1 VSRRGPAWRPQDV
14 TDSRQGRAIERFW
27 TFIDAC
33 EPTRAERRHVAEVVV
48 ANHDWTYAIV
58 TEAAATG
65 HRGFA
70 DLLLRQVENIS
81 WVNRCGWSRVDGGSD
96 RDGNATADS
105 SCVASAR
112 SH

>member
-1 VSRRGPAWRPQDV
+1 VSRRGPACRPQDV

-48 ANHDWTYAIV
+48 AIHDWTYAIV
-58 TEAAATG
+58 AEAAATG

-70 DLLLRQVENIS
+70 DYWHKVMEPTARAGAGACRIS
-81 WVNRCGWSRVDGGSD
+81 ATYCCGRLK
-96 RDGNATADS
+96 T
-105 SCVASAR
+105 
-112 SH
+112 